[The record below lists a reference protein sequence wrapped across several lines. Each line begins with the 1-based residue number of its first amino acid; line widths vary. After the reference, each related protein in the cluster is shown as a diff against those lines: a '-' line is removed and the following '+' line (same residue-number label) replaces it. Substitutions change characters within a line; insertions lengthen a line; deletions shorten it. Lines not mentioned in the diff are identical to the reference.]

1 MDFNGQVKGNGL
13 PTGNVIDGDLDM
25 GAYLIRMQ
33 DNVIIGS
40 GNNALQLTKNS
51 SSVILDDTLAHI
63 SAVQGSISLSALND
77 INLNPSNGS
86 VKVNG
91 TVLGGGPQ
99 FKKYGFPAG
108 VGLKPFYSDTNITFG
123 WDAPGNDIEC
133 HILTMPSNDGLR
145 ASAFLHGTFQDQRTV
160 MLGANTLYDLFTPGI
175 TQGEVCE
182 IVVSAYDDNTYPIYK
197 LTVHNTGSSSNVN
210 VVVEII
216 S

>member
-1 MDFNGQVKGNGL
+1 LN
-13 PTGNVIDGDLDM
+13 
-25 GAYLIRMQ
+25 AY
-33 DNVIIGS
+33 
-40 GNNALQLTKNS
+40 
-51 SSVILDDTLAHI
+51 
-63 SAVQGSISLSALND
+63 
-77 INLNPSNGS
+77 NGS

-91 TVLGGGPQ
+91 TSLLASAGPQ

-108 VGLKPFYSDTNITFG
+108 NDLKPFYSDTNITFG

-145 ASAFLHGTFQDQRTV
+145 ASAFLHGTIQDQQTA
-160 MLGANTLYDLFTPGI
+160 MLGTNTLYDLFTSGI